1 MAAGST
7 KQEDKNNSA
16 LTEQNTNTQLINNAQ
31 TDFISDT
38 LYASEDKDYFV
49 IGNAKTKQITSIS
62 IKYKPNVL
70 FTDFQVKP
78 VSPKPKIKIDWNS
91 YKDAKH
97 FKTRISEAC
106 NKENVNF
113 AGHYCF
119 VYWGCG
125 SECFVSMVVDALTG
139 KIYDGVGATSGFDFK
154 PDSKM
159 LIVNP
164 PDSTGFY
171 SDRSYCKPI
180 IYIWDE
186 KSKTFIE
193 R

>member
-1 MAAGST
+1 MFLCNT
-7 KQEDKNNSA
+7 KQEAKSGAA
-16 LTEQNTNTQLINNAQ
+16 LSEPVINAQ
-31 TDFISDT
+31 LSSYIKTDFIADT

-49 IGNAKTKQITSIS
+49 IGNAKTKKISSIS

-78 VSPKPKIKIDWNS
+78 VSPKPKIKIDWSS

-106 NKENVNF
+106 SKENINF

-119 VYWGCG
+119 VSWGCG
-125 SECFVSMVVDALTG
+125 SECFVSVIVDALTG

-154 PDSKM
+154 PDSRM
-159 LIVNP
+159 LVVNP
-164 PDSTGFY
+164 PDTTGFY
-171 SDRSYCKPI
+171 SDCSYCKPI

-186 KSKTFIE
+186 KSKGFIE